1 MYYLYVL
8 IQCDCNILVAVTFYC
23 GEEISDRFAQAWINK
38 KLKQGVTRNELRACV
53 GSFSNKSKK
62 KVMQEKNL
70 TEKQYKK
77 RYDFLAKVYSL
88 L

>member
-1 MYYLYVL
+1 MSF
-8 IQCDCNILVAVTFYC
+8 N
-23 GEEISDRFAQAWINK
+23 SAQRWINK
-38 KLKQGVTRNELRACV
+38 KIKQGVTKNQLRACV

-70 TEKQYKK
+70 TEKQYKQ